1 MNQFFFGFKTLM
13 ACCSATPIKQ
23 ALREIDETFKRDQER
38 ANRPFPPEL
47 FEQIIEARGDEDKK

>member
-1 MNQFFFGFKTLM
+1 M

-23 ALREIDETFKRDQER
+23 ALREMDETFRRDQER
-38 ANRPFPPEL
+38 ANRAFPPEL